1 MYLTHDMVAV
11 HILLPAEIR
20 VRNTPDAGAI
30 MDIIKLMLT
39 SINFSHFISAS
50 INLCQSLVTSVY
62 RNKLDWNESD
72 WIR

>member
-30 MDIIKLMLT
+30 HLIEQT
-39 SINFSHFISAS
+39 FEREYSF
-50 INLCQSLVTSVY
+50 
-62 RNKLDWNESD
+62 
-72 WIR
+72 